1 MKVVPERLKQA
12 AIEILKGLHASEEE
26 ALLVTESLVRADMRG
41 IGTHGVNYLKILADR
56 VDAHMVHLPTGLTV
70 VKEDDTTALIDGG
83 NGLGQ
88 VAVHQAMEMSIQ
100 KARAA
105 GIGCS
110 LVRNTNNIGF
120 LAFYTL
126 MAAGQGMIG
135 IVACNAAPSMSPW
148 GGTEPLL
155 GTNPLSI
162 AVPGGFDLPDIVL
175 DMSSSVVARGK
186 IRRAQ
191 RMNENIP
198 SGWALDETGIPTT
211 DPGAALKGTLLPIGG
226 PKGYGLAL
234 MIDVIAGILSGSQY
248 GPHIKTFHQLL
259 GPTGIGVFSMAIDME
274 RFMPLHQFRQV
285 MQAYISS
292 VRGTKKVNGVS
303 RIYLPGEIEL
313 ENERQSLADGIEV
326 DRDVAGSLNELLEKV
341 KSPLRLTEE

>member
-1 MKVVPERLKQA
+1 
-12 AIEILKGLHASEEE
+12 
-26 ALLVTESLVRADMRG
+26 
-41 IGTHGVNYLKILADR
+41 
-56 VDAHMVHLPTGLTV
+56 
-70 VKEDDTTALIDGG
+70 
-83 NGLGQ
+83 
-88 VAVHQAMEMSIQ
+88 
-100 KARAA
+100 
-105 GIGCS
+105 
-110 LVRNTNNIGF
+110 
-120 LAFYTL
+120 
-126 MAAGQGMIG
+126 
-135 IVACNAAPSMSPW
+135 
-148 GGTEPLL
+148 
-155 GTNPLSI
+155 
-162 AVPGGFDLPDIVL
+162 
-175 DMSSSVVARGK
+175 MSSSVVARGK

-198 SGWALDETGIPTT
+198 LGWALDETGIPTT
-211 DPGAALKGTLLPIGG
+211 DPSAALKGTLLPIGG

-285 MQAYISS
+285 MQSYISS